1 MPAAAH
7 NGEEG
12 KVMRKRRGSVMPM
25 FKSATDELQ
34 YSIGGLCSGHEDSRS
49 GMYTIEHAIEIVRS
63 DPKLLGFTF
72 RGGKHSNKEV
82 RCHFKRHGAG
92 PNTDPEWSRYTRE
105 DFFGEWS
112 CSDLF
117 TGPGGFEHRSHHLS
131 IYQGGLIAIHNDI
144 DKSIIWRTSTVPPV
158 GSSTEGVLQGPPN
171 ECGEATWVPC
181 IVHAVS
187 NNTLHLDITDSSKS
201 CTFRREYRPP
211 LSRYKTHEIK
221 RTMCQQVLGET
232 RRSRN
237 GEESEFPYNVVD
249 NVLYF
254 IHPRS
259 AFRMSLIHVIDNV
272 WFDRGVLLLII
283 LNGFALVL
291 DDPLF
296 NDVDWLQEVTS
307 VSEITFQ
314 ALFTIEMVLK
324 ILALGFVMHPG
335 SYLRSDPVPFWNRLD
350 FLIVLSGYA
359 ALAAGS
365 GNFTALRLLR
375 CLRPL
380 RTMNRVK
387 ELRQLMATL
396 ASALPLAIDIFLLFF
411 LLMWVFA
418 ILGIQLFS
426 GDFHQRCYLDPPWEG
441 TVNATFFSTQ
451 GDSETTYDVTGD
463 YNSRPWLVFNDTET
477 CGSGRSCSTNGLG
490 VRQSCIIREGTYKR
504 EVLNF
509 DNIFSSLLLTFKLMS
524 LDDWPDDMKDV
535 QDANGHIAWIYF
547 FLCTLLGNVFAVNL
561 ILAMLSS
568 VYSHERDNKM
578 VTAKPVLERLSPATF
593 IAASAAH
600 PLLVVAMPIM
610 VEEAAAEEDLDEGE
624 YGVDGDEFEGD
635 EWIKSPDLKASE
647 ASLSPLSGGKLESPV
662 QSTKPSSESDEKNS
676 TGTQSEGSQ
685 FFSPRMMEN
694 NLGVS
699 RRSDGAPDGLDMS
712 QLQTSIDDLS
722 ALQEADDAIQEIQ
735 SSMYDDAPVDL
746 PGSPGARKL
755 LLNRERIRR
764 LRKVGYYEEG
774 TLGNTL
780 FKLSKHKAFNI
791 LVVMVTIINI
801 IALGTD
807 HYTIGSTWL
816 DTIYWIN
823 YVSTFIFIIEA
834 IIKMVGMTPELYFSD
849 NYNTFDFL
857 LVLVSIPEI
866 ITHPS
871 PTGGGSGA
879 SALRGFRLARVFRLA
894 KKWRG
899 LNIIL
904 KQISNAVIDVGYL
917 SIIVMLF
924 LFIYSVMGVQLFA
937 CKDDNGRC
945 GFENLGASTLTVFVV
960 VTGESWAQIMKET
973 VQRTGAAAIAYFV
986 TLFLLGNYILLNLFI
1001 AILIDNFAGEDEVQG
1016 GEGIWDCCRPKKIVA
1031 ESNNR
1036 GENGI
1041 QPGVH
1046 QHEPIYDAAKD
1057 NVTDRD
1063 QDTQQKAKTTDG
1075 EVVAIPQ
1082 VRSDPDF
1089 CLEIE
1094 SATDEEHNKSGKQ
1107 TLRPAASSAT
1117 LDIEPDLDVLKLPD
1131 TVSSPGDVTLPF
1143 SYKNGFLGADR
1154 RSSAFEDEKHLFAV
1168 SMQMGSAGS
1177 SFCTKK
1183 RRERRLSV
1191 WSMSG
1196 LTKASVQVQKKAK
1209 TIVGRSTLFPP
1220 GEEHGK
1226 IVEIPPQPFENLK
1239 FAEFNKKVGNLDS
1252 ILARFSSPGEDT
1264 DPDCCCAA
1272 PNILR
1277 QYALK
1282 VVTWTYFDLMVLVVI
1297 VINLIFIAV
1306 DNPSVEDNQPGL
1318 YRVLRVGDFVFVSL
1332 FSLEMVTKILAWGW
1346 CGFFNDKWNVIDAVV
1361 VVTSVIGLFVPTLR
1375 SFRSLRILRLVTSGS
1390 PEMKVVLTA
1399 VMSAMPSIQN
1409 VIFVSTMVWFIFA
1422 IVGVSLFK
1430 GALYEC
1436 SNPAIR
1442 TEEACNGTYMME
1454 VREAFG
1460 VSYVQAEASWGPI
1473 WFTFDDVFESMFTL
1487 FQISVGEKWREM
1499 MYRTMDAPGP
1509 GRGPWKNG
1517 NQTSAVFFVAFVVVG
1532 QFFLVNLFI
1541 GVLIHSFAEMKGCDR
1556 KLFMTDNQ
1564 YEWARAQ
1571 KVILHTKL
1579 QRNYTKH
1586 RTWMGA
1592 NFPLIHDVVMS
1603 PHFETGITGVIVL
1616 NSITLALQHYHQPTG
1631 MTDFLYI
1638 SNWIFILIFAAEAAF
1653 KISIFSMHYF
1663 SEGWN
1668 RFDFLIVVASV
1679 VGLALSS
1686 TASSTSGIRVLRV
1699 GRMLRLFKRAKTLQ
1713 KVLRTIINA
1722 LPSLINIAGLLF
1734 VVFFIFG
1741 VFGVDLFGRIAI
1753 SKDFNRWSNF
1763 DNLYKALVTLYQVS
1777 TTEGWNDMM
1786 VGTTEDVVGCT
1797 DDCGVSTGVARAYFV
1812 LFLLLGCFI
1821 FLNLFV
1827 YVLIEHFEDEKRARG
1842 LQESTRDL
1850 EAFDILKE
1858 EWIKED
1864 PGGTGLASADALIRI
1879 LQKLPEPL
1887 WLSSP
1892 FSMSALMGM
1901 GRSSDF
1907 LCTQKQ
1913 LRSMLIPLDKH
1924 MRVRYMDVVMTLSLK
1939 VFSIDIR
1946 QAIQSLASGEKFDPS
1961 FWSVHH
1967 YHAVQYVIHNWMMMK
1982 MESNYVKYEQKRC
1995 ATRKAIRLIRQRITE
2010 ATTERDRLATAKQNW
2025 VSDIITAY
2033 TKPAPQSTNNSMNN
2047 TFLDSEDVLTE
2058 DSLRGGGSLS
2068 VSLRVLNAVEL
2079 EKRPSIFK
2087 PSRPPSITLMLPSGC
2102 YSGETKKGKPHG
2114 HGILIYPSQTGY
2126 YEGSWSA
2133 GQRHGSGL
2141 EIRLNFAC
2149 KGEWMNGKLH
2159 GPAAYGYAD
2168 EGWVFKGNFCGGV
2181 PMGHGKLFYFEG
2193 TKVEGQFNSSFC
2205 PEGLV
2210 ELMGPDGIHHQ
2221 APIENYGKTKK
2232 ESYILLEG
2240 KRDEQGRPTDNIQCM
2255 TCNGN
2260 IYELRTKE
2268 GQLSGKGS
2276 AIINS
2281 LTPTERWV
2289 GDFVEGI
2296 MVQGTRTV
2304 EGCSITEQG
2313 VFTHNVK
2320 RLAEGTMSL
2329 PEAKVRLTGSYTW
2342 SDTGVTLEGEDC
2354 HTVMYTDE
2362 SLTKENIRWR
2372 GEFKDWMLNGKG
2384 TKDYIGGSTLT
2395 GSFSDGELR
2404 GFSMIKYQT
2413 GVICNGHF
2421 VNTLAHGWA
2430 KVTFPN
2436 IPEYTEQTDD
2446 EGEEGEAKVSRR
2458 IPIDS
2463 LQLRSPNTISS
2474 ATQVAFSSNSHGLK
2488 YLLDVPRP
2496 AQYANFHKSLQAQ
2509 PITASNLTAFPHP
2522 PSNPLIGVFHKGLLW
2537 TGPTVNGNV
2546 PHGYGSAYLQSG
2558 MYFEGIAYGGR
2569 IQAGVLFTPD
2579 GEKLEGTLKFG
2590 CLLQNPKGGE
2600 TRLF

>member
-561 ILAMLSS
+561 ILAVLANVYVTEKEKRATRLRPEVLALSES
-568 VYSHERDNKM
+568 SLLGGSLLH
-578 VTAKPVLERLSPATF
+578 PVLVICLPFLIEESELEECSDNEDESLLSEDEPTLLATTH
-593 IAASAAH
+593 S
-600 PLLVVAMPIM
+600 LL
-610 VEEAAAEEDLDEGE
+610 
-624 YGVDGDEFEGD
+624 
-635 EWIKSPDLKASE
+635 W
-647 ASLSPLSGGKLESPV
+647 
-662 QSTKPSSESDEKNS
+662 
-676 TGTQSEGSQ
+676 
-685 FFSPRMMEN
+685 N
-694 NLGVS
+694 NTVY
-699 RRSDGAPDGLDMS
+699 
-712 QLQTSIDDLS
+712 
-722 ALQEADDAIQEIQ
+722 LQEEPMDESIRCKMCPNYQKNPVVDVL
-735 SSMYDDAPVDL
+735 YDFSTSAPFEVF
-746 PGSPGARKL
+746 
-755 LLNRERIRR
+755 IT
-764 LRKVGYYEEG
+764 
-774 TLGNTL
+774 TLT
-780 FKLSKHKAFNI
+780 
-791 LVVMVTIINI
+791 VVNI
-801 IALGTD
+801 IALSMD
-807 HYTIGSTWL
+807 HYTIGSTWKAFI
-816 DTIYWIN
+816 DWIN
-823 YVSTFIFIIEA
+823 FVSVHMFLMEA
-834 IIKMVGMTPELYFSD
+834 ILKIIGMTPELYFSD

-866 ITHPS
+866 ITPS
-871 PTGGGSGA
+871 PGSG
-879 SALRGFRLARVFRLA
+879 STGFTALRGFRLARMFRLV
-894 KKWRG
+894 KNFNG
-899 LNIIL
+899 LEEFMM
-904 KQISNAVIDVGYL
+904 QVSEAISAVGYL

-960 VTGESWAQIMKET
+960 VTGENWAQIMKNT
-973 VQRTGAAAIAYFV
+973 IQRTGAAAIVYFV
-986 TLFLLGNYILLNLFI
+986 TLFLLGNYILLNLLI
-1001 AILIDNFAGEDEVQG
+1001 AILIDSFSKSVELAVEKEQGEE
-1016 GEGIWDCCRPKKIVA
+1016 A
-1031 ESNNR
+1031 
-1036 GENGI
+1036 
-1041 QPGVH
+1041 
-1046 QHEPIYDAAKD
+1046 
-1057 NVTDRD
+1057 
-1063 QDTQQKAKTTDG
+1063 
-1075 EVVAIPQ
+1075 
-1082 VRSDPDF
+1082 
-1089 CLEIE
+1089 
-1094 SATDEEHNKSGKQ
+1094 
-1107 TLRPAASSAT
+1107 
-1117 LDIEPDLDVLKLPD
+1117 
-1131 TVSSPGDVTLPF
+1131 
-1143 SYKNGFLGADR
+1143 
-1154 RSSAFEDEKHLFAV
+1154 
-1168 SMQMGSAGS
+1168 
-1177 SFCTKK
+1177 
-1183 RRERRLSV
+1183 
-1191 WSMSG
+1191 
-1196 LTKASVQVQKKAK
+1196 KKAK
-1209 TIVGRSTLFPP
+1209 PVLELRLVEPDSDSTGGDDIAVTKERSFLSLLSSEDDVLESNVASPTKGKKQDNLHPDILSEPVTLLSEDQPVFDIVITPP
-1220 GEEHGK
+1220 EGEEVYVNNNNTSLLEDIADNLNASGMDLK
-1226 IVEIPPQPFENLK
+1226 PAVDDNFLVPRIIVSTPPCLDLDESEKRPPAPMRPLMDMSTSKVSWSTTTYNTEAPSTGAGPKRRSLRSRRKDSGFNIASEILLPIGARKAERSMSVYTFEDDGVQVTVEKRAKPVIGTSSIRRCVTDDQLPCQNTDEMH
-1239 FAEFNKKVGNLDS
+1239 FAPDVPRRTCSARLSRFLAFTRESSTKTNITTCGPLDATR
-1252 ILARFSSPGEDT
+1252 AREVAYD
-1264 DPDCCCAA
+1264 
-1272 PNILR
+1272 I
-1277 QYALK
+1277 
-1282 VVTWTYFDLMVLVVI
+1282 VTWTYFDLMVLVVI

-1509 GRGPWKNG
+1509 GRGPRLNSNPYG
-1517 NQTSAVFFVAFVVVG
+1517 AVFFVAFIVLG
-1532 QFFLVNLFI
+1532 QFFFVNLFI
-1541 GVLIHSFAEMKGCDR
+1541 GVLIQSFAITKEKQGKNR
-1556 KLFMTDNQ
+1556 LLLTD
-1564 YEWARAQ
+1564 A
-1571 KVILHTKL
+1571 
-1579 QRNYTKH
+1579 QRNWQQAQRVLLHASIRDGYLPQPACVQKSWILSWVH
-1586 RTWMGA
+1586 YIACRKE
-1592 NFPLIHDVVMS
+1592 
-1603 PHFETGITGVIVL
+1603 FEMVTTTLIVL
-1616 NSITLALQHYHQPTG
+1616 NSITLALQHEGQSSG
-1631 MTDFLYI
+1631 MTDFLFI
-1638 SNWIFILIFAAEAAF
+1638 ANWFFVVAFTFEAVF
-1653 KISIFSMHYF
+1653 KIMAFSIYYF
-1663 SEGWN
+1663 KDGWN
-1668 RFDFLIVVASV
+1668 RFDFLIVVVSLVA
-1679 VGLALSS
+1679 ALSS
-1686 TASSTSGIRVLRV
+1686 TASTSGIRVLRV
-1699 GRMLRLFKRAKTLQ
+1699 GRMLRLLGRAEGLKTI
-1713 KVLRTIINA
+1713 VATMMSA
-1722 LPSLINIAGLLF
+1722 LPSLMNIAVLLF
-1734 VVFFIFG
+1734 VVFFVFG